1 MSPLTSCSA
10 QCADQIGLPSMA
22 EHLLDAARA
31 ESPVIR
37 ETISAFGA
45 STLSAY
51 LQQSLQGVGDALQG
65 RADFLDVVY
74 QYVEPLLGEGVAHN
88 VCSELDVSP
97 VILTTNHHGVDFFA
111 QSVQGSLIFSLRS
124 LNGNPA
130 KTVPIFA
137 CGGVPL
143 DNLTYPQGLLLYQ
156 VDDSNLAAMP
166 RKLPIFPNRLRRQ
179 IVSAAAP
186 INQPMVQRAL
196 QRAAKMVSDNEISSS
211 LFVVLQQILEDYGA
225 QPIID
230 LPTYSDQAVVLNHRI
245 WKRLFADSES
255 VPDMVYLELEKIA
268 AALLEVDLMKT
279 DSLASRVLLDSVCR
293 EQVLGELDGLAVC
306 WERDKLANRLAG
318 QFDGSCGTIFFWG
331 ISDANRRVPLA
342 LVTGTSGDMLRGI
355 DDRGQPFEHPFDP
368 ESIAQGLRAKQLLP
382 SLFTCFLTLAFA
394 RGVACLGGYYQA
406 QYLPAIQR
414 GLGKALNQ
422 RGDYDHV
429 ADDLEQVHTA
439 GYCGGM
445 QAVMHSLDHD
455 HVVPAGPIE
464 IIASGGLTSGELER
478 VRALSVYDAHI
489 ASLFETIPDLGLS
502 SVDPADWRTQLAL
515 DFGRKLGGRVV
526 VN

>member
-10 QCADQIGLPSMA
+10 QGADQIGLPSMA
-22 EHLLDAARA
+22 DYLLDAARA
-31 ESPVIR
+31 KSPVIC
-37 ETISAFGA
+37 ETIFAFGA

-51 LQQSLQGVGDALQG
+51 LQQTLQGGGDALQG

-74 QYVEPLLGEGVAHN
+74 QYVAPLLGAGVAQN

-97 VILTTNHHGVDFFA
+97 VVLTTNHHGVDFFA
-111 QSVQGSLIFSLRS
+111 QSVQGSLIFSLRL

-156 VDDSNLAAMP
+156 ADERNPAAIP
-166 RKLPIFPNRLRRQ
+166 RRLPIFPNRLRRQ

-186 INQPMVQRAL
+186 IDQTMIQRAL

-211 LFVVLQQILEDYGA
+211 SFVVLLQILEDYGA
-225 QPIID
+225 QSIID

-245 WKRLFADSES
+245 WRRLFADSEG

-279 DSLASRVLLDSVCR
+279 DSLASWVMLDSVCR
-293 EQVLGELDGLAVC
+293 EQVLGELDGLTVC
-306 WERDKLANRLAG
+306 WQRDRLANRLAG
-318 QFDGSCGTIFFWG
+318 QFDGGCGTIFFWG

-342 LVTGTSGDMLRGI
+342 LVTATSGDMLRGI

-368 ESIAQGLRAKQLLP
+368 KSIAQGLRAKRLLP

-394 RGVACLGGYYQA
+394 RGVRCLGGYYQA

-414 GLGKALNQ
+414 GLSKVLKQ
-422 RGDYDHV
+422 HSDYDHV
-429 ADDLEQVHTA
+429 VDDLEQVHTA
-439 GYCGGM
+439 GYFGGM
-445 QAVMHSLDHD
+445 QAVMHSPKHD

-464 IIASGGLTSGELER
+464 IIASGGLTSDDVER
-478 VRALSVYDAHI
+478 VRTLSVYDAHV

-502 SVDPADWRTQLAL
+502 GVAPVDWRAQLAS
-515 DFGRKLGGRVV
+515 DCGQKLGGRLIVK
-526 VN
+526 